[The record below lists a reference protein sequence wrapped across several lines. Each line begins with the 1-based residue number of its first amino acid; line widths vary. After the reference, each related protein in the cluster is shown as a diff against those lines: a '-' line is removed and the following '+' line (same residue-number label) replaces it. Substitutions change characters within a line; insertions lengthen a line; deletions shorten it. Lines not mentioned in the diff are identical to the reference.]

1 MKRYEKYK
9 PTGIQWLPE
18 IPEHWNIM
26 QLRKYLSLVSI
37 KDKGDK
43 QLLSVTRENGV
54 IERDIYNLEENHNFV
69 PEDLNGYKYVMPGQF
84 VINKMKS
91 WQGSYGVSDYE
102 GIVSPAYFV
111 CDLNFPNKEFFSQAI
126 RSRAYVDFFAQWS
139 KGIRVGQWDLEPI
152 ALKSIPFFEP
162 PIPEQNKIV
171 AYLDKRI
178 TLIDNCKCQRE
189 RELQTLNEL
198 KQAEIAS
205 VVTRGLNPDVP
216 MKDSGIPWIGQ
227 IPVHWDMK
235 YLFQVAHE
243 HYISNKDIH
252 HQNLLSLSYGKIVH
266 KDINTTE
273 GLLPASF
280 DTYQIIEPGNIVF
293 RFTDLQNDHKSLR
306 VGLSKETGIIT
317 SAYIAVEV
325 DTIYILP
332 EYFYYT
338 LHSFDIKKLFYSM
351 GGGLR
356 QSLNYNGIRKLYL
369 PIPPLE
375 EQKAIVSF
383 VDNKIKKIEVMI
395 QSLESEIDRLTE
407 YKQRLISDVVTGQI
421 DVRGEQIQ

>member
-37 KDKGDK
+37 KGKGDK

-69 PEDLNGYKYVMPGQF
+69 PEDLNGYKYVTPGQF

-171 AYLDKRI
+171 TYLDKRI
-178 TLIDNCKCQRE
+178 TLIENCKCQRE

-227 IPVHWDMK
+227 IPSHWETMRIRG
-235 YLFQVAHE
+235 LFKESDEKTVDE
-243 HYISNKDIH
+243 SGT
-252 HQNLLSLSYGKIVH
+252 LLSLSQYSGITRKADAGKTGMFEAESTIGYKIVH
-266 KDINTTE
+266 
-273 GLLPASF
+273 
-280 DTYQIIEPGNIVF
+280 PGQFVMNIMLAWNGSYAVS
-293 RFTDLQNDHKSLR
+293 DL
-306 VGLSKETGIIT
+306 EGII
-317 SAYIAVEV
+317 SPAYCVFDFRLDCNKKYYDYLLRTKAYCGAFKTQSRGII
-325 DTIYILP
+325 DSRLRLYP
-332 EYFYYT
+332 YKFYAFKT
-338 LHSFDIKKLFYSM
+338 LVP
-351 GGGLR
+351 
-356 QSLNYNGIRKLYL
+356 
-369 PIPPLE
+369 PIE
-375 EQKAIVSF
+375 EQNAIVEYIESKT
-383 VDNKIKKIEVMI
+383 NKIDTMIEA
-395 QSLESEIDRLTE
+395 LKAEIDRLTE

>member
-37 KDKGDK
+37 KGKGDK

-69 PEDLNGYKYVMPGQF
+69 PEDLNGYKYVTPGQF

-111 CDLNFPNKEFFSQAI
+111 CDLNFPNKEYFSQAI

-171 AYLDKRI
+171 TYLDKRI

-227 IPVHWDMK
+227 IPSHWETMRIRG
-235 YLFQVAHE
+235 LFKESDEKTVDE
-243 HYISNKDIH
+243 SGT
-252 HQNLLSLSYGKIVH
+252 LLSLSQYSGITRKADAGKTGMFEAESTIGYKIVH
-266 KDINTTE
+266 
-273 GLLPASF
+273 
-280 DTYQIIEPGNIVF
+280 PGQFVMNIMLAWNGSYAVS
-293 RFTDLQNDHKSLR
+293 DL
-306 VGLSKETGIIT
+306 EGII
-317 SAYIAVEV
+317 SPAYCVFDFRLDCNKKYYDYLLRTKAYCGAFKTQSRGII
-325 DTIYILP
+325 DSRLRLYP
-332 EYFYYT
+332 YKFYAFKT
-338 LHSFDIKKLFYSM
+338 LVP
-351 GGGLR
+351 
-356 QSLNYNGIRKLYL
+356 
-369 PIPPLE
+369 PIE
-375 EQKAIVSF
+375 EQNAIVEYIESKT
-383 VDNKIKKIEVMI
+383 NKIDTMIEALKV
-395 QSLESEIDRLTE
+395 EIDRLTE

>member
-37 KDKGDK
+37 KGKGDK

-69 PEDLNGYKYVMPGQF
+69 PEDLNGYKYVTPGQF

-171 AYLDKRI
+171 TYLDKRI
-178 TLIDNCKCQRE
+178 TLIENCKCQRE

-421 DVRGEQIQ
+421 DVRGEQI

>member
-37 KDKGDK
+37 KGKGDK

-69 PEDLNGYKYVMPGQF
+69 PEDLNGYKYVTPGQF

-178 TLIDNCKCQRE
+178 TLIENCKCQRE

>member
-37 KDKGDK
+37 KGKGDK

-54 IERDIYNLEENHNFV
+54 IERDTYNLEENHNFV
-69 PEDLNGYKYVMPGQF
+69 PEDLNGYKYVTPGQF

-111 CDLNFPNKEFFSQAI
+111 CDLNFPNKEYFSQAI

-178 TLIDNCKCQRE
+178 TLIENCKCQRE

-205 VVTRGLNPDVP
+205 LVTRGRNPDVP

-227 IPVHWDMK
+227 IPKHWELRRFKTVCSLIREPSKNGDKKIALENIETNTGRLIATDSVFDGEGVH
-235 YLFQVAHE
+235 F
-243 HYISNKDIH
+243 
-252 HQNLLSLSYGKIVH
+252 
-266 KDINTTE
+266 
-273 GLLPASF
+273 
-280 DTYQIIEPGNIVF
+280 EPGDILFGKLRPYLAKVYLAKESAQAVGDFYVF
-293 RFTDLQNDHKSLR
+293 RSNGSIIPAYLHKL
-306 VGLSKETGIIT
+306 II
-317 SAYIAVEV
+317 SAPFIGVVNAGTYGTKMPRASWQDISQLN
-325 DTIYILP
+325 IPLP
-332 EYFYYT
+332 
-338 LHSFDIKKLFYSM
+338 
-351 GGGLR
+351 
-356 QSLNYNGIRKLYL
+356 
-369 PIPPLE
+369 PIE
-375 EQKAIVSF
+375 EQNAIVEYIESKT
-383 VDNKIKKIEVMI
+383 NKIDTMIEA
-395 QSLESEIDRLTE
+395 LKAEIDRLTE

>member
-37 KDKGDK
+37 KGKGDK

-69 PEDLNGYKYVMPGQF
+69 PEDLNGYKYVTPGQF

-111 CDLNFPNKEFFSQAI
+111 CDLNFPNKEYFSQAI

-139 KGIRVGQWDLEPI
+139 KGIRIGQWDLEPI

-178 TLIDNCKCQRE
+178 TLIENCKCQRE

-216 MKDSGIPWIGQ
+216 MKDSGQ
-227 IPVHWDMK
+227 IQFGKVPAHWDTIKLKYCFNQRSEKGFPNEPVLCATQSKGVIPQSLYENRVVVVNKGFDGLKLVKVGDFVISLRSFQGGIEYAYYQGIISSAYTILTPKDERNSKYFK
-235 YLFQVAHE
+235 YLFKSHPFIQ
-243 HYISNKDIH
+243 
-252 HQNLLSLSYGKIVH
+252 LLQTCV
-266 KDINTTE
+266 
-273 GLLPASF
+273 
-280 DTYQIIEPGNIVF
+280 
-293 RFTDLQNDHKSLR
+293 
-306 VGLSKETGIIT
+306 TGIREGQNIN
-317 SAYIAVEV
+317 
-325 DTIYILP
+325 
-332 EYFYYT
+332 
-338 LHSFDIKKLFYSM
+338 YSVL
-351 GGGLR
+351 G
-356 QSLNYNGIRKLYL
+356 NNFIPVP
-369 PIPPLE
+369 PIE
-375 EQKAIVSF
+375 EQNAIVEYIESKTS
-383 VDNKIKKIEVMI
+383 KIDTMIEA
-395 QSLESEIDRLTE
+395 LKAEIDRLTE

>member
-1 MKRYEKYK
+1 MNRYEKYK

-26 QLRKYLSLVSI
+26 QLRKYLSIVSI
-37 KDKGDK
+37 KGKGDK
-43 QLLSVTRENGV
+43 QLLSVTREKGV

-69 PEDLNGYKYVMPGQF
+69 PEDLNGYKYVSAGQF

-111 CDLNFPNKEFFSQAI
+111 CDLNFPNKVFFSQAI

-139 KGIRVGQWDLEPI
+139 KGIRIGQWDLEPT

-178 TLIDNCKCQRE
+178 TLIKNCKCQRE

-198 KQAEIAS
+198 KHAEIAS

-252 HQNLLSLSYGKIVH
+252 HKNLLSLSYGKIVH

-421 DVRGEQIQ
+421 DVRGEQI

>member
-37 KDKGDK
+37 KGKGDK

-69 PEDLNGYKYVMPGQF
+69 PEDLNGYKYVTPGQF

-171 AYLDKRI
+171 TYLDKRI

-189 RELQTLNEL
+189 RE
-198 KQAEIAS
+198 
-205 VVTRGLNPDVP
+205 
-216 MKDSGIPWIGQ
+216 
-227 IPVHWDMK
+227 
-235 YLFQVAHE
+235 
-243 HYISNKDIH
+243 
-252 HQNLLSLSYGKIVH
+252 SY
-266 KDINTTE
+266 
-273 GLLPASF
+273 
-280 DTYQIIEPGNIVF
+280 
-293 RFTDLQNDHKSLR
+293 
-306 VGLSKETGIIT
+306 
-317 SAYIAVEV
+317 
-325 DTIYILP
+325 
-332 EYFYYT
+332 
-338 LHSFDIKKLFYSM
+338 KLFTNSSK
-351 GGGLR
+351 
-356 QSLNYNGIRKLYL
+356 QKS
-369 PIPPLE
+369 PP
-375 EQKAIVSF
+375 
-383 VDNKIKKIEVMI
+383 
-395 QSLESEIDRLTE
+395 
-407 YKQRLISDVVTGQI
+407 
-421 DVRGEQIQ
+421 

>member
-37 KDKGDK
+37 KGKGDK

-69 PEDLNGYKYVMPGQF
+69 PEDLNGYKYVTPGQF

-171 AYLDKRI
+171 TYLDKRI
-178 TLIDNCKCQRE
+178 TLIENCKCQRE

-227 IPVHWDMK
+227 IPDHWELRRFKTVCSLIREPSKNGDKKIALENIETNTGRLIATDSVFDGEGVH
-235 YLFQVAHE
+235 F
-243 HYISNKDIH
+243 
-252 HQNLLSLSYGKIVH
+252 
-266 KDINTTE
+266 
-273 GLLPASF
+273 
-280 DTYQIIEPGNIVF
+280 EPGDILFGKLRPYLAKVYLAKESAQAVGDFYVF
-293 RFTDLQNDHKSLR
+293 RSNGSIIPAYLHKL
-306 VGLSKETGIIT
+306 II
-317 SAYIAVEV
+317 SAPFIGVVNAGTYGTKMPRASWQDISQLN
-325 DTIYILP
+325 IPLP
-332 EYFYYT
+332 
-338 LHSFDIKKLFYSM
+338 
-351 GGGLR
+351 
-356 QSLNYNGIRKLYL
+356 
-369 PIPPLE
+369 PIE
-375 EQKAIVSF
+375 EQNAIVEYIESKT
-383 VDNKIKKIEVMI
+383 NKIDTMIEA
-395 QSLESEIDRLTE
+395 LKAEIDRLTE

-421 DVRGEQIQ
+421 DVRGEQI

>member
-37 KDKGDK
+37 KGKGDK

-54 IERDIYNLEENHNFV
+54 IERDTYNLEENHNFV
-69 PEDLNGYKYVMPGQF
+69 PEDLNGYKYVTPGQF

-111 CDLNFPNKEFFSQAI
+111 CDLNFPNKEYFSQAI

-178 TLIDNCKCQRE
+178 TLIENCKCQRE

-216 MKDSGIPWIGQ
+216 MKDSGIFWQPL
-227 IPVHWDMK
+227 IPMNWSVTKLKHVLSKLDRPRRPDDELLVCSNSGDVKKRGDSKLGLVADSDEIYQGVRCGDLLIHGMDTWHGAIAVSNYDGMCTPVVHVCDSTQNKK
-235 YLFQVAHE
+235 YIALYLRNMANQKVFKL
-243 HYISNKDIH
+243 ISNGVR
-252 HQNLLSLSYGKIVH
+252 QNTSDFRSWGK
-266 KDINTTE
+266 
-273 GLLPASF
+273 
-280 DTYQIIEPGNIVF
+280 
-293 RFTDLQNDHKSLR
+293 
-306 VGLSKETGIIT
+306 VG
-317 SAYIAVEV
+317 
-325 DTIYILP
+325 TILI
-332 EYFYYT
+332 
-338 LHSFDIKKLFYSM
+338 
-351 GGGLR
+351 
-356 QSLNYNGIRKLYL
+356 
-369 PIPPLE
+369 PIPPIE
-375 EQKAIVSF
+375 EQNAIVEYIESKTNK
-383 VDNKIKKIEVMI
+383 VDIMIEA
-395 QSLESEIDRLTE
+395 LKAEIDRLIE
-407 YKQRLISDVVTGQI
+407 YKQRLISDVVSGQI

>member
-69 PEDLNGYKYVMPGQF
+69 PEDLNGYKYVTPGQF

-227 IPVHWDMK
+227 IPSHWGTKRIATHFHNRIENNSDFEFKHAFKFNYGEIVPKNEMGTPEEYHDVYIK
-235 YLFQVAHE
+235 YSKVKKNDIMINGLNLNYDFVSQRVA
-243 HYISNKDIH
+243 
-252 HQNLLSLSYGKIVH
+252 IV
-266 KDINTTE
+266 
-273 GLLPASF
+273 P
-280 DTYQIIEPGNIVF
+280 
-293 RFTDLQNDHKSLR
+293 ND
-306 VGLSKETGIIT
+306 GIIT
-317 SAYIAVEV
+317 SAYIVLRPFST
-325 DTIYILP
+325 TIAP
-332 EYFYYT
+332 YFCYLFKAMDYMKLFHAMGTGIRLT
-338 LHSFDIKKLFYSM
+338 LSFDELK
-351 GGGLR
+351 R
-356 QSLNYNGIRKLYL
+356 QII
-369 PIPPLE
+369 PIPPIE
-375 EQKAIVSF
+375 EQNAIVEYIESKTS
-383 VDNKIKKIEVMI
+383 KIDTMIEA
-395 QSLESEIDRLTE
+395 LKAEIDRLTE

>member
-37 KDKGDK
+37 KGKGDK

-69 PEDLNGYKYVMPGQF
+69 PEDLNGYKYVTPGQF

-171 AYLDKRI
+171 TYLDKRI

-227 IPVHWDMK
+227 IPSHWETMRIRG
-235 YLFQVAHE
+235 LFKESDEKTVDE
-243 HYISNKDIH
+243 SGT
-252 HQNLLSLSYGKIVH
+252 LLSLSQYSGITRKADAGKTGMFEAESTIGYKIVH
-266 KDINTTE
+266 
-273 GLLPASF
+273 
-280 DTYQIIEPGNIVF
+280 PGQFVMNIMLAWNGSYAVS
-293 RFTDLQNDHKSLR
+293 DL
-306 VGLSKETGIIT
+306 EGII
-317 SAYIAVEV
+317 SPAYCVFDFRLDCNKKYYDYLLRTKAYCGAFKTQSRGII
-325 DTIYILP
+325 DSRLRLYP
-332 EYFYYT
+332 YKFYAFKT
-338 LHSFDIKKLFYSM
+338 LVP
-351 GGGLR
+351 
-356 QSLNYNGIRKLYL
+356 
-369 PIPPLE
+369 PIE
-375 EQKAIVSF
+375 EQNAIVEYIESKT
-383 VDNKIKKIEVMI
+383 NKIDTMIEALKV
-395 QSLESEIDRLTE
+395 EIDRLTE

>member
-37 KDKGDK
+37 KGKGDK

-54 IERDIYNLEENHNFV
+54 IERDTYNLEENHNFV
-69 PEDLNGYKYVMPGQF
+69 PEDLNGYKYVTPGQF

-111 CDLNFPNKEFFSQAI
+111 CDLNFPNKEYFSQAI

-178 TLIDNCKCQRE
+178 TLIENCKCQRE
-189 RELQTLNEL
+189 RKLQTLNEL

-216 MKDSGIPWIGQ
+216 MKDSGIFWQPL
-227 IPVHWDMK
+227 IPMNWSVTKLKHVLSKLDRPRRPDDELLVCSNSGDVKKRGDSKLGLVADSDEIYQGVRCGDLLIHGMDTWHGAIAVSNYDGMCTPVVHVCDSTQNKK
-235 YLFQVAHE
+235 YIALYLRNMANQKVFKL
-243 HYISNKDIH
+243 ISNGVR
-252 HQNLLSLSYGKIVH
+252 QNTSDFRSWGK
-266 KDINTTE
+266 
-273 GLLPASF
+273 
-280 DTYQIIEPGNIVF
+280 
-293 RFTDLQNDHKSLR
+293 
-306 VGLSKETGIIT
+306 VG
-317 SAYIAVEV
+317 
-325 DTIYILP
+325 TILI
-332 EYFYYT
+332 
-338 LHSFDIKKLFYSM
+338 
-351 GGGLR
+351 
-356 QSLNYNGIRKLYL
+356 
-369 PIPPLE
+369 PIPPIE
-375 EQKAIVSF
+375 EQNAIVEYIESKT
-383 VDNKIKKIEVMI
+383 NKIDTMIEA
-395 QSLESEIDRLTE
+395 LKAEIDRLTE

>member
-37 KDKGDK
+37 KGKGDK

-69 PEDLNGYKYVMPGQF
+69 PEDLNGYKYVTPGQF

-162 PIPEQNKIV
+162 PIPEQNKMV
-171 AYLDKRI
+171 TYLDKRI
-178 TLIDNCKCQRE
+178 TLI
-189 RELQTLNEL
+189 
-198 KQAEIAS
+198 
-205 VVTRGLNPDVP
+205 
-216 MKDSGIPWIGQ
+216 
-227 IPVHWDMK
+227 
-235 YLFQVAHE
+235 
-243 HYISNKDIH
+243 
-252 HQNLLSLSYGKIVH
+252 
-266 KDINTTE
+266 
-273 GLLPASF
+273 
-280 DTYQIIEPGNIVF
+280 
-293 RFTDLQNDHKSLR
+293 
-306 VGLSKETGIIT
+306 
-317 SAYIAVEV
+317 
-325 DTIYILP
+325 
-332 EYFYYT
+332 
-338 LHSFDIKKLFYSM
+338 
-351 GGGLR
+351 
-356 QSLNYNGIRKLYL
+356 
-369 PIPPLE
+369 
-375 EQKAIVSF
+375 
-383 VDNKIKKIEVMI
+383 
-395 QSLESEIDRLTE
+395 
-407 YKQRLISDVVTGQI
+407 
-421 DVRGEQIQ
+421 

>member
-37 KDKGDK
+37 KGKGDK

-54 IERDIYNLEENHNFV
+54 IERDTYNLEENHNFV
-69 PEDLNGYKYVMPGQF
+69 PEDLNGYKYVTPGQF

-111 CDLNFPNKEFFSQAI
+111 CDLNFPNKEYFSQAI

-178 TLIDNCKCQRE
+178 TLIENCKCQRE

-216 MKDSGIPWIGQ
+216 MKDSGIFWQPL
-227 IPVHWDMK
+227 IPMNWSVTKLKHVLSKLDRPRRPDDELLVCSNSGDVKKRGDSKLGLVADSDEIYQGVRCGDLLIHGMDTWHGAIAVSNYDGMCTPVVHVCDSTQNKK
-235 YLFQVAHE
+235 YIALYLRNMANQKVFKL
-243 HYISNKDIH
+243 ISNGVR
-252 HQNLLSLSYGKIVH
+252 QNTSDFRSWGK
-266 KDINTTE
+266 
-273 GLLPASF
+273 
-280 DTYQIIEPGNIVF
+280 
-293 RFTDLQNDHKSLR
+293 
-306 VGLSKETGIIT
+306 VG
-317 SAYIAVEV
+317 
-325 DTIYILP
+325 TILI
-332 EYFYYT
+332 
-338 LHSFDIKKLFYSM
+338 
-351 GGGLR
+351 
-356 QSLNYNGIRKLYL
+356 
-369 PIPPLE
+369 PIPPIE
-375 EQKAIVSF
+375 EQNAIVEYIESKT
-383 VDNKIKKIEVMI
+383 NKIDTTIEA
-395 QSLESEIDRLTE
+395 LRAEIDRLTE
-407 YKQRLISDVVTGQI
+407 YKRRLISDVVTGQI

>member
-37 KDKGDK
+37 KGKGDK

-69 PEDLNGYKYVMPGQF
+69 PEDLNGYKYVTPGQF

-171 AYLDKRI
+171 TYLDKRI
-178 TLIDNCKCQRE
+178 TLIENCKCQRE

-216 MKDSGIPWIGQ
+216 MKDSGQ
-227 IPVHWDMK
+227 IQFGKVPAHWDTIKLKYCFNQRSEKGFPNEPVLCATQSKGVIPQSLYENRVVVVNKGLDGLKLVKVGDFVISLRSFQGGIEYAYYQGIISSAYTILTPKDERNSKYFK
-235 YLFQVAHE
+235 YLFKSHPFIQ
-243 HYISNKDIH
+243 
-252 HQNLLSLSYGKIVH
+252 LLQTCV
-266 KDINTTE
+266 
-273 GLLPASF
+273 
-280 DTYQIIEPGNIVF
+280 
-293 RFTDLQNDHKSLR
+293 
-306 VGLSKETGIIT
+306 TGIREGQNIN
-317 SAYIAVEV
+317 
-325 DTIYILP
+325 
-332 EYFYYT
+332 
-338 LHSFDIKKLFYSM
+338 YSVL
-351 GGGLR
+351 G
-356 QSLNYNGIRKLYL
+356 NNFIPVP
-369 PIPPLE
+369 PIE
-375 EQKAIVSF
+375 EQNAIVEYIESKTS
-383 VDNKIKKIEVMI
+383 KIDTMIEA
-395 QSLESEIDRLTE
+395 LKAEIDRLTE

>member
-37 KDKGDK
+37 KGKGDK

-54 IERDIYNLEENHNFV
+54 IERDTYNLEENHNFV
-69 PEDLNGYKYVMPGQF
+69 PEDLNGYKYVTPGQF

-111 CDLNFPNKEFFSQAI
+111 CDLNFPNKEYFSQAI

-178 TLIDNCKCQRE
+178 TLIENCKCQRE

-216 MKDSGIPWIGQ
+216 MKDSGIFWQPL
-227 IPVHWDMK
+227 IPMNWSVTKLKHVLSKLDRPRRPDDELLVCSNSGDVKKRGDSKLGLVADSDEIYQGVRCGDLLIHGMDTWHGAIAVSNYDGMCTPVVHVCDSTQNKK
-235 YLFQVAHE
+235 YIALYLRNMANQKVFKL
-243 HYISNKDIH
+243 ISNGVR
-252 HQNLLSLSYGKIVH
+252 QN
-266 KDINTTE
+266 
-273 GLLPASF
+273 
-280 DTYQIIEPGNIVF
+280 
-293 RFTDLQNDHKSLR
+293 
-306 VGLSKETGIIT
+306 T
-317 SAYIAVEV
+317 S
-325 DTIYILP
+325 IL
-332 EYFYYT
+332 
-338 LHSFDIKKLFYSM
+338 
-351 GGGLR
+351 
-356 QSLNYNGIRKLYL
+356 
-369 PIPPLE
+369 
-375 EQKAIVSF
+375 
-383 VDNKIKKIEVMI
+383 
-395 QSLESEIDRLTE
+395 
-407 YKQRLISDVVTGQI
+407 
-421 DVRGEQIQ
+421 

>member
-37 KDKGDK
+37 KGKGDK

-54 IERDIYNLEENHNFV
+54 IERDTYNLEENHNFV
-69 PEDLNGYKYVMPGQF
+69 PEDLNGYKYVTPGQF

-111 CDLNFPNKEFFSQAI
+111 CDLNFPNKEYFSQAI

-178 TLIDNCKCQRE
+178 TLIENCKCQRE

-216 MKDSGIPWIGQ
+216 MKDSGIFWQPL
-227 IPVHWDMK
+227 IPMNWSVTKLKHVLSKLDRPRRPDDELLVCSNSGDVKKRGDSKLGLVADSDEIYQGVRCGDLLIHGMDTWHGAIAVSNYDGMCTPVVHVCDSTQNKK
-235 YLFQVAHE
+235 YIALYLRNMANQKVFKL
-243 HYISNKDIH
+243 ISNGVR
-252 HQNLLSLSYGKIVH
+252 QNTSDFRSWGK
-266 KDINTTE
+266 
-273 GLLPASF
+273 
-280 DTYQIIEPGNIVF
+280 
-293 RFTDLQNDHKSLR
+293 
-306 VGLSKETGIIT
+306 VG
-317 SAYIAVEV
+317 
-325 DTIYILP
+325 TILI
-332 EYFYYT
+332 
-338 LHSFDIKKLFYSM
+338 
-351 GGGLR
+351 
-356 QSLNYNGIRKLYL
+356 
-369 PIPPLE
+369 PIPPIE
-375 EQKAIVSF
+375 EQNAIVEY
-383 VDNKIKKIEVMI
+383 IESKTNEIDTMI
-395 QSLESEIDRLTE
+395 EALKAEIDRLTE

>member
-18 IPEHWNIM
+18 IPEHWEIT
-26 QLRKYLSLVSI
+26 QLRKSLSLVSI
-37 KDKGDK
+37 KGKGDK
-43 QLLSVTRENGV
+43 QLLSVTREKGV
-54 IERDIYNLEENHNFV
+54 IKRDIYNLEENHNFV
-69 PEDLNGYKYVMPGQF
+69 PEDLNGYKYVTPGQF

-111 CDLNFPNKEFFSQAI
+111 CNLNFPNKEFFSQAI

-162 PIPEQNKIV
+162 PILEQNKIV

-178 TLIDNCKCQRE
+178 TLIKKCKCQRE

-198 KQAEIAS
+198 RQAEIAS

-227 IPVHWDMK
+227 IPAHWKMMRIKNLLVESKVKSTDG
-235 YLFQVAHE
+235 HE
-243 HYISNKDIH
+243 QS
-252 HQNLLSLSYGKIVH
+252 LSLSKV
-266 KDINTTE
+266 
-273 GLLPASF
+273 S
-280 DTYQIIEPGNIVF
+280 
-293 RFTDLQNDHKSLR
+293 
-306 VGLSKETGIIT
+306 GIIPYEEKENRT
-317 SAYIAVEV
+317 MQSESLIGAKVVHPGDVVFNRFKARLFAISTYNGVVSSDYAV
-325 DTIYILP
+325 Y
-332 EYFYYT
+332 
-338 LHSFDIKKLFYSM
+338 KGK
-351 GGGLR
+351 GR
-356 QSLNYNGIRKLYL
+356 ANLNYLVSLFSTEMYRAAFDRKASGIGDGFSRLYTADL
-369 PIPPLE
+369 FAMYAIFPPIE
-375 EQKAIVSF
+375 EQNAIVEYIESKT
-383 VDNKIKKIEVMI
+383 NKIDTMIEA
-395 QSLESEIDRLTE
+395 LKAEIDRLTE

-421 DVRGEQIQ
+421 DVRGEQI